1 MINRLRGLSP
11 RSRAL
16 GLILALATA
25 GGLVAI
31 GLAVTA
37 QGEPVV
43 PGAPQLTYARSWTL
57 ADLERHLQ
65 AGEVVAITAA
75 AEAIESAGAGEGST
89 ADGTVVAA
97 KTVDGQF
104 IRIELAQ
111 SPSEALVAL
120 RSLGYG
126 RLFSAEAATALVEGQ
141 SLASGGGASVGSVF
155 LMLAMIGIVIGSI
168 TIVAR
173 RSGRLPGAI
182 GGHSFRTILPQ
193 APRQPAAGEADATA
207 VDAAAAAASVTF
219 DDVAGCDEAKY
230 ELRETIDF
238 LTDPARFTALGAR
251 VPRGILLY
259 GPPGN
264 GKTLMARAAASA
276 AGVAFTYASGSEFVE
291 KYVGVGASR
300 VRALFEQARKA
311 GRGIGFIDEID
322 ALAKA
327 RGEGGHQETE
337 STLNQLLIELDGFS
351 GTDELVVMAATNRL
365 DVLDT
370 ALLRP
375 GRFTRKINVPPPDEE
390 ARLAI
395 LAVHAR
401 GKPLTADVDSG

>member
-1 MINRLRGLSP
+1 MSGLR
-11 RSRAL
+11 A
-16 GLILALATA
+16 
-25 GGLVAI
+25 
-31 GLAVTA
+31 
-37 QGEPVV
+37 
-43 PGAPQLTYARSWTL
+43 
-57 ADLERHLQ
+57 
-65 AGEVVAITAA
+65 EVVVASNRAA
-75 AEAIESAGAGEGST
+75 AGVYADETGPLIVEFLQQLGS
-89 ADGTVVAA
+89 
-97 KTVDGQF
+97 
-104 IRIELAQ
+104 
-111 SPSEALVAL
+111 
-120 RSLGYG
+120 
-126 RLFSAEAATALVEGQ
+126 
-141 SLASGGGASVGSVF
+141 
-155 LMLAMIGIVIGSI
+155 
-168 TIVAR
+168 
-173 RSGRLPGAI
+173 
-182 GGHSFRTILPQ
+182 
-193 APRQPAAGEADATA
+193 AGEADATA

-311 GRGIGFIDEID
+311 GRGIVFIDEID

-370 ALLRP
+370 ALLR
-375 GRFTRKINVPPPDEE
+375 RKSSS
-390 ARLAI
+390 
-395 LAVHAR
+395 
-401 GKPLTADVDSG
+401 PLTTRARPAASCSTCGCPGCPGWSSWSTSAETISRRPSC